1 MNQKYV
7 VVLTDEQH
15 QHLEKL
21 ISSGT
26 APARALTRARILLKS
41 DSGLGAPHWSY
52 DQICTALDVSPST
65 IAATRQAFAQQGL
78 EAALCRKKPER
89 EYEHCLDGEAEAHLI
104 ALACSQAPEGHAR
117 WTLRLLAQKMVIL
130 EYADSVSYE
139 TVRQVLKKRT
149 QALAERGLVYPSQ
162 GER

>member
-7 VVLTDEQH
+7 VVLTDEQR

-26 APARALTRARILLKS
+26 APARALTRARILFKS
-41 DSGLGAPHWSY
+41 DSGPGAPHWSY

-65 IAATRQAFAQQGL
+65 IAATRQAFAQKGL
-78 EAALCRKKPER
+78 EAALSRKKPDR

-104 ALACSQAPEGHAR
+104 ALACGQAPEGHIR
-117 WTLRLLAQKMVIL
+117 WTLRLLAQKMVSL
-130 EYADSVSYE
+130 QYAESVSHE

-149 QALAERGLVYPSQ
+149 QALAERAMVHPSQ